1 MRLAVALAVLLPPS
15 GTSSMRHAVARRPA
29 LLRPL
34 AALLGATTTLPPRA
48 AHAST
53 DVVVRVMDSDRVK
66 LERAG
71 VVRLAG
77 VQTPTRDVPVCYNRE
92 PGVKTRGM
100 LSRGAKVEV
109 ELSSG
114 DANIVVGGKSVSET
128 LVREGFAYATP
139 RRRRASDGDDYLAS
153 ALADAQAAAKRDQR
167 GLWRPCGDASPVVPV
182 ATFDDIDFQPTPT
195 KDYGDA
201 PAKYKSC
208 AEFEFYEDALAI
220 FERAPES
227 VRKRLDRD
235 GDGVPCPGLPHTT
248 DQERYRF
255 KKRAEASS

>member
-1 MRLAVALAVLLPPS
+1 
-15 GTSSMRHAVARRPA
+15 MRHAIARRPA

-34 AALLGATTTLPPRA
+34 AALLGAATTTLPPQPARA
-48 AHAST
+48 TT
-53 DVVVRVMDSDRVK
+53 DVVVRVMDADRVK

-77 VQTPTRDVPVCYNRE
+77 VRTPTRDVPVCYNRE
-92 PGVKTRGM
+92 PGVKARAMLPRGT
-100 LSRGAKVEV
+100 KVNV
-109 ELSSG
+109 EDVNG
-114 DANIVVGGKSVSET
+114 DADVVAGGKSVSET
-128 LVREGFAYATP
+128 LVRDGYSYATP
-139 RRRRASDGDDYLAS
+139 RRRRASDGEDYLGS
-153 ALADAQAAAKRDQR
+153 VLAEAEAAAKRDQR
-167 GLWRPCGDASPVVPV
+167 GLWRPCDATSAPTVPV

-208 AEFEFYEDALAI
+208 AEFDYYEDALAI
-220 FERAPES
+220 FERAPDS

-248 DQERYRF
+248 DRERYRF
-255 KKRAEASS
+255 KKRAEASSERSVLLYPHYL

>member
-15 GTSSMRHAVARRPA
+15 GASSMRRAIARRPA

-34 AALLGATTTLPPRA
+34 AALLGATTLP

-77 VQTPTRDVPVCYNRE
+77 VRTPTRDVPVCYNRE
-92 PGVKTRGM
+92 PGVKARAMLPRGT
-100 LSRGAKVEV
+100 KVNV
-109 ELSSG
+109 EDVNG
-114 DANIVVGGKSVSET
+114 DADVVAGGKSVSET

-153 ALADAQAAAKRDQR
+153 ALADAQEAAKRDQR
-167 GLWRPCGDASPVVPV
+167 GLWRPCDATSAPVVPV

-201 PAKYKSC
+201 PTKYKSC

-255 KKRAEASS
+255 KKRAEASSVT

>member
-1 MRLAVALAVLLPPS
+1 
-15 GTSSMRHAVARRPA
+15 MRHAVARRA
-29 LLRPL
+29 VLRPL
-34 AALLGATTTLPPRA
+34 AALLGVTTTLPPLDAR
-48 AHAST
+48 AST

-77 VQTPTRDVPVCYNRE
+77 VRTPTRDVPVCYNRE

-128 LVREGFAYATP
+128 LVREGYAYATP
-139 RRRRASDGDDYLAS
+139 RRRRASDGEEYLSA
-153 ALADAQAAAKRDQR
+153 ALADAENAAKRDQR

-195 KDYGDA
+195 KDFGDA
-201 PAKYKSC
+201 PSRYRSC
-208 AEFEFYEDALAI
+208 AEFEYYEDALAI

-255 KKRAEASS
+255 KKRAEVT

>member
-1 MRLAVALAVLLPPS
+1 LKEIAPRFGDPGSYFLMTSKRRFQLLSGVEGVCAIKHTSHIRHFGHVPLVERLVEGFCS
-15 GTSSMRHAVARRPA
+15 IKHTSHIRHVGHVPIVERLVKGGCAKKNTSHILHFGHV
-29 LLRPL
+29 PL
-34 AALLGATTTLPPRA
+34 V
-48 AHAST
+48 
-53 DVVVRVMDSDRVK
+53 D
-66 LERAG
+66 
-71 VVRLAG
+71 
-77 VQTPTRDVPVCYNRE
+77 
-92 PGVKTRGM
+92 
-100 LSRGAKVEV
+100 
-109 ELSSG
+109 
-114 DANIVVGGKSVSET
+114 VVGGKSVSET
-128 LVREGFAYATP
+128 LVREGYAYATP
-139 RRRRASDGDDYLAS
+139 RRRRASDGEDYLGS
-153 ALADAQAAAKRDQR
+153 VLAEAEAAAKRDQR
-167 GLWRPCGDASPVVPV
+167 GLWWPCGDASPVVPV

-248 DQERYRF
+248 DRERYRF

>member
-15 GTSSMRHAVARRPA
+15 GASSMRGAIARRP

-34 AALLGATTTLPPRA
+34 AALLGATTLP

-77 VQTPTRDVPVCYNRE
+77 VRTPTRDVPVCYNRE

-100 LSRGAKVEV
+100 LSRGAKVELEV
-109 ELSSG
+109 DDG

-128 LVREGFAYATP
+128 LVREGYAYATP
-139 RRRRASDGDDYLAS
+139 RRRRASDREEYLSA
-153 ALADAQAAAKRDQR
+153 ALADAENAAKRDQR
-167 GLWRPCGDASPVVPV
+167 GLWRPCDATSTPVVPV

-201 PAKYKSC
+201 PTKYKSC

>member
-15 GTSSMRHAVARRPA
+15 GASSMRSIIGRRPA

-34 AALLGATTTLPPRA
+34 AALLGATTLP

-77 VQTPTRDVPVCYNRE
+77 VRTPTRDVPVCYNRE

-109 ELSSG
+109 EADDG

-128 LVREGFAYATP
+128 LVREGYAYATP
-139 RRRRASDGDDYLAS
+139 RRRRESDGDYLAS
-153 ALADAQAAAKRDQR
+153 VLAEAQEAAKRDQR

>member
-15 GTSSMRHAVARRPA
+15 GASSMRSIIGRRPA

-34 AALLGATTTLPPRA
+34 AALLGATTLP

-77 VQTPTRDVPVCYNRE
+77 VRTPTRDVPVCYNRE
-92 PGVKTRGM
+92 PGVKARAMLPRGT
-100 LSRGAKVEV
+100 KVNV
-109 ELSSG
+109 EDVNG
-114 DANIVVGGKSVSET
+114 DADVVAGGKSVSET
-128 LVREGFAYATP
+128 LVREGYAYATP
-139 RRRRASDGDDYLAS
+139 RRRRASDGDDYLGS
-153 ALADAQAAAKRDQR
+153 ALAEAQEAAKRDQR

-182 ATFDDIDFQPTPT
+182 ATFDDIDNLPTPT

-248 DQERYRF
+248 DRERYRF

>member
-34 AALLGATTTLPPRA
+34 AALLGATTLP

-77 VQTPTRDVPVCYNRE
+77 VRTPTRDVPVCYNRE

-109 ELSSG
+109 EADGG

-128 LVREGFAYATP
+128 LVREGYAYATP
-139 RRRRASDGDDYLAS
+139 RRRRASDGEDYLGS
-153 ALADAQAAAKRDQR
+153 VLAEAEAAAKRDQR

>member
-1 MRLAVALAVLLPPS
+1 MRLTVALLAVLLPPS
-15 GTSSMRHAVARRPA
+15 GASSMRSIIGRRPA

-34 AALLGATTTLPPRA
+34 AALLGATPTLP

-66 LERAG
+66 LERVG

-77 VQTPTRDVPVCYNRE
+77 VRTPTRDVPVCYNRE

-100 LSRGAKVEV
+100 LSRGAKVELEV
-109 ELSSG
+109 DDG

-128 LVREGFAYATP
+128 LVREGYSYATP
-139 RRRRASDGDDYLAS
+139 RRRRASDGEDYLGS
-153 ALADAQAAAKRDQR
+153 VLAEAQEAAKRDQR

-182 ATFDDIDFQPTPT
+182 ATFDDIDFRPTPT

-208 AEFEFYEDALAI
+208 AEFEYYEDALAI

-255 KKRAEASS
+255 KKRAETSP

>member
-15 GTSSMRHAVARRPA
+15 GASSMRSIIGRRPA

-34 AALLGATTTLPPRA
+34 AALLGATTLP

-77 VQTPTRDVPVCYNRE
+77 VRTPTRDVPVCYNRE

-109 ELSSG
+109 EADDG

-128 LVREGFAYATP
+128 LVREGYAYATP
-139 RRRRASDGDDYLAS
+139 RRRRESDGDYLAS
-153 ALADAQAAAKRDQR
+153 VLAEAQEAAKRDQR

-182 ATFDDIDFQPTPT
+182 VTFDDIDFQPTPT

>member
-15 GTSSMRHAVARRPA
+15 GASSMRRAIARRPA

-34 AALLGATTTLPPRA
+34 AALLGATTLP

-77 VQTPTRDVPVCYNRE
+77 VRTPTRDVPVCYNRE

-100 LSRGAKVEV
+100 LSRGAKVEL
-109 ELSSG
+109 EADGS

-128 LVREGFAYATP
+128 LVREGYAYATP
-139 RRRRASDGDDYLAS
+139 RRRRESDGDYLAS
-153 ALADAQAAAKRDQR
+153 VLAEAQEAAKRDQR

>member
-15 GTSSMRHAVARRPA
+15 GASSMRSIIGRRPA

-34 AALLGATTTLPPRA
+34 AALLGATTLP

-77 VQTPTRDVPVCYNRE
+77 VRTPTRDVPVCYNRE

-100 LSRGAKVEV
+100 LSRGAKVEL
-109 ELSSG
+109 EADGG

-128 LVREGFAYATP
+128 LVREGYAYATP
-139 RRRRASDGDDYLAS
+139 RRRRESDGDYLAS
-153 ALADAQAAAKRDQR
+153 VLAEAQEAAKRDQR

-201 PAKYKSC
+201 PTKYKSC

-255 KKRAEASS
+255 KKRAGASS

>member
-15 GTSSMRHAVARRPA
+15 GASSMRSIIGRRPA

-34 AALLGATTTLPPRA
+34 AALLGATTLPA
-48 AHAST
+48 YAST

-77 VQTPTRDVPVCYNRE
+77 VRTPTRDVPVCYNRE

-109 ELSSG
+109 EADDG

-128 LVREGFAYATP
+128 LVREGYAYATP
-139 RRRRASDGDDYLAS
+139 RRRRESDGDYLAS
-153 ALADAQAAAKRDQR
+153 VLAEAQEAAKRDQR

-201 PAKYKSC
+201 PAKYKSR

-255 KKRAEASS
+255 KKRAEASSS

>member
-1 MRLAVALAVLLPPS
+1 MWRAIVQLLAVLLPPS
-15 GTSSMRHAVARRPA
+15 GASSMRGIIGRRPA

-34 AALLGATTTLPPRA
+34 AAFLGATTLPA
-48 AHAST
+48 YAST
-53 DVVVRVMDSDRVK
+53 DVVVRVMDADRVK

-77 VQTPTRDVPVCYNRE
+77 VRTPTRDVPVCYNRE

-100 LSRGAKVEV
+100 LSRGAKVELEV
-109 ELSSG
+109 DDG

-128 LVREGFAYATP
+128 LVREGYAYATP
-139 RRRRASDGDDYLAS
+139 RRRRSDGDDYLAS
-153 ALADAQAAAKRDQR
+153 ALADAQEAAKRDQR

-182 ATFDDIDFQPTPT
+182 ATFDDIDFRPTPT
-195 KDYGDA
+195 KDFGDA
-201 PAKYKSC
+201 PTKYKSC

>member
-1 MRLAVALAVLLPPS
+1 
-15 GTSSMRHAVARRPA
+15 MRHAIARRPA

-34 AALLGATTTLPPRA
+34 AALLGAATTTLPPRPARA
-48 AHAST
+48 AT
-53 DVVVRVMDSDRVK
+53 DVVVRVMDADRVK

-77 VQTPTRDVPVCYNRE
+77 VRTPTRDVPACYNRE

-109 ELSSG
+109 EADDG

-128 LVREGFAYATP
+128 LVREGYAYATP
-139 RRRRASDGDDYLAS
+139 RRRRESDGDYLAS
-153 ALADAQAAAKRDQR
+153 VLAEAQEAAKRDQR
-167 GLWRPCGDASPVVPV
+167 GLWRPCDATSAPVVPV

-208 AEFEFYEDALAI
+208 AEFEYYEDALAI

>member
-1 MRLAVALAVLLPPS
+1 MRAAVLLAVLLPPS
-15 GTSSMRHAVARRPA
+15 GASSMHARRRA

-34 AALLGATTTLPPRA
+34 AALLGATPMLP

-53 DVVVRVMDSDRVK
+53 DVVVRVMDADRVK

-77 VQTPTRDVPVCYNRE
+77 VRTPTRDVPVCYNRE
-92 PGVKTRGM
+92 PGVKARAMLPRGT
-100 LSRGAKVEV
+100 KVNV
-109 ELSSG
+109 EDVNG
-114 DANIVVGGKSVSET
+114 DADIVAGGKSVSET
-128 LVREGFAYATP
+128 LVRDGYSYATP
-139 RRRRASDGDDYLAS
+139 RRRRASDGEDYLGS
-153 ALADAQAAAKRDQR
+153 VLAEAEAAAKRDQR

>member
-1 MRLAVALAVLLPPS
+1 MMRLAVALAVLLPPS
-15 GTSSMRHAVARRPA
+15 GASSMRHAIARRP

-34 AALLGATTTLPPRA
+34 AALLGATPMLP

-77 VQTPTRDVPVCYNRE
+77 VRTPTRDVPECYNRE
-92 PGVKTRGM
+92 PGVKARAMLPRGT
-100 LSRGAKVEV
+100 KVNV
-109 ELSSG
+109 EDVNG
-114 DANIVVGGKSVSET
+114 DADVVAGGKSVSET
-128 LVREGFAYATP
+128 LVREGYAYATP
-139 RRRRASDGDDYLAS
+139 RRRRASDGEDYLGS
-153 ALADAQAAAKRDQR
+153 VLAEAEAAAKRDQR
-167 GLWRPCGDASPVVPV
+167 GLWRPCGAAAPTVPV

-208 AEFEFYEDALAI
+208 AEFEYYEDALAI

-248 DQERYRF
+248 DRERYRF
-255 KKRAEASS
+255 KKRPDVT

>member
-15 GTSSMRHAVARRPA
+15 GASSMRSIIGRRPA

-34 AALLGATTTLPPRA
+34 AALLGATTLP

-77 VQTPTRDVPVCYNRE
+77 VRTPTRDVPVCYNRE

-100 LSRGAKVEV
+100 LSRGAKVELEV
-109 ELSSG
+109 DDG

-128 LVREGFAYATP
+128 LVREGYAYATP
-139 RRRRASDGDDYLAS
+139 RRRREADGDYLAS
-153 ALADAQAAAKRDQR
+153 VLAEAQEAAKRDQR

-248 DQERYRF
+248 DQERHRF

>member
-1 MRLAVALAVLLPPS
+1 
-15 GTSSMRHAVARRPA
+15 MRHAIARRPA

-34 AALLGATTTLPPRA
+34 AALLGAATTTLPPRA

-77 VQTPTRDVPVCYNRE
+77 VRTPTRDVPVCYNRE

-128 LVREGFAYATP
+128 LVREGYAYATP
-139 RRRRASDGDDYLAS
+139 RRRRASDGDDYLGS
-153 ALADAQAAAKRDQR
+153 ALAEAQAAAKRDQR
-167 GLWRPCGDASPVVPV
+167 GLWRPCGGASPVVPV

-195 KDYGDA
+195 KDFGDA
-201 PAKYKSC
+201 PTKYKSC

-248 DQERYRF
+248 DRERYRF

>member
-15 GTSSMRHAVARRPA
+15 GASSMRSIIGRRPA

-34 AALLGATTTLPPRA
+34 AALLGATTLP

-77 VQTPTRDVPVCYNRE
+77 VRTPTRDVPVCYNRE

-100 LSRGAKVEV
+100 LSRGAKVELEV
-109 ELSSG
+109 DDG

-128 LVREGFAYATP
+128 LVREGYAYATP
-139 RRRRASDGDDYLAS
+139 RRRRESDGDYLAS
-153 ALADAQAAAKRDQR
+153 VLAEAQEAAKRDQR
-167 GLWRPCGDASPVVPV
+167 GLWRPCDATSAPVVPV

-201 PAKYKSC
+201 PTKYKSC

-248 DQERYRF
+248 DRERYRF

>member
-34 AALLGATTTLPPRA
+34 AALLGATTLP

-77 VQTPTRDVPVCYNRE
+77 VRTPTRDVPVCYNRE

-109 ELSSG
+109 ELNSD

-128 LVREGFAYATP
+128 LVREGYAYATP
-139 RRRRASDGDDYLAS
+139 RRRRESDGDYLAS
-153 ALADAQAAAKRDQR
+153 VLAEAQEAAKRDQR
-167 GLWRPCGDASPVVPV
+167 GLWRPCDATSAPVVPV

-201 PAKYKSC
+201 PSRYRSC
-208 AEFEFYEDALAI
+208 AEFEYYEDALAI
-220 FERAPES
+220 FERAPDS

>member
-1 MRLAVALAVLLPPS
+1 MWRAIALQLLAVLLPPRAAAA
-15 GTSSMRHAVARRPA
+15 SMRRAIARRPA

-34 AALLGATTTLPPRA
+34 AALLGATTLP

-77 VQTPTRDVPVCYNRE
+77 VRTPTRDVPVCYNRE

-100 LSRGAKVEV
+100 LSRGAKVELEV
-109 ELSSG
+109 DDG

-128 LVREGFAYATP
+128 LVREGYSYATP
-139 RRRRASDGDDYLAS
+139 RRRRASDGEDYLGS
-153 ALADAQAAAKRDQR
+153 VLAEAEAVAKRDQR
-167 GLWRPCGDASPVVPV
+167 GLWRPCGGASPVVPV

>member
-1 MRLAVALAVLLPPS
+1 M
-15 GTSSMRHAVARRPA
+15 
-29 LLRPL
+29 
-34 AALLGATTTLPPRA
+34 
-48 AHAST
+48 
-53 DVVVRVMDSDRVK
+53 
-66 LERAG
+66 AG
-71 VVRLAG
+71 VR
-77 VQTPTRDVPVCYNRE
+77 TPTRDVPVCYNRE

-100 LSRGAKVEV
+100 LSRGAKVEL
-109 ELSSG
+109 EADGG

-128 LVREGFAYATP
+128 LVREGYAYATP
-139 RRRRASDGDDYLAS
+139 RRRRASDGEDYLGS
-153 ALADAQAAAKRDQR
+153 VLAEAEAAAKRDQR

-182 ATFDDIDFQPTPT
+182 ATFDDIDFRPTPT

-201 PAKYKSC
+201 PTKYKSC

>member
-34 AALLGATTTLPPRA
+34 AALLGATTLP

-77 VQTPTRDVPVCYNRE
+77 VRTPTRDVPVCYNRE

-109 ELSSG
+109 EADGG

-128 LVREGFAYATP
+128 LVREGYAYATP
-139 RRRRASDGDDYLAS
+139 RRRREADGDYLAS
-153 ALADAQAAAKRDQR
+153 VLAEAQEAAKRDQR
-167 GLWRPCGDASPVVPV
+167 GLWRPCGGASPVVPV

-201 PAKYKSC
+201 PTKYKSC

>member
-15 GTSSMRHAVARRPA
+15 GASSMRSIIGRRPA

-34 AALLGATTTLPPRA
+34 AALLGATTLP

-77 VQTPTRDVPVCYNRE
+77 VRTPTRDVPVCYNRE

-100 LSRGAKVEV
+100 LSRGAKVELEV
-109 ELSSG
+109 DDG

-128 LVREGFAYATP
+128 LVREGYAYATP
-139 RRRRASDGDDYLAS
+139 RRRRESDGDYLAS
-153 ALADAQAAAKRDQR
+153 VLAEAQEAAKRDQR
-167 GLWRPCGDASPVVPV
+167 GLWRPCDATSAPVVPV

-201 PAKYKSC
+201 PSRYRSC
-208 AEFEFYEDALAI
+208 AEFEYYEDALAI

-255 KKRAEASS
+255 KKRVEASS

>member
-1 MRLAVALAVLLPPS
+1 
-15 GTSSMRHAVARRPA
+15 MRHAIARRPA

-34 AALLGATTTLPPRA
+34 AALLGAATTTLPPRPA
-48 AHAST
+48 RATT
-53 DVVVRVMDSDRVK
+53 DVVVRVMDADRVK

-77 VQTPTRDVPVCYNRE
+77 VRTPTRDVPVCYNRE

-109 ELSSG
+109 ELNSG

-128 LVREGFAYATP
+128 LVRDGYAYATP
-139 RRRRASDGDDYLAS
+139 RRRRDSDGDDYLAS
-153 ALADAQAAAKRDQR
+153 ALAEAQEAAKRDQR
-167 GLWRPCGDASPVVPV
+167 GLWRPCDATSAPVVPV

-201 PAKYKSC
+201 PTKIQV
-208 AEFEFYEDALAI
+208 L
-220 FERAPES
+220 RR
-227 VRKRLDRD
+227 VRVL
-235 GDGVPCPGLPHTT
+235 
-248 DQERYRF
+248 
-255 KKRAEASS
+255 

>member
-1 MRLAVALAVLLPPS
+1 
-15 GTSSMRHAVARRPA
+15 MRHAVARRA

-34 AALLGATTTLPPRA
+34 SALLCATTTLPPLDAR
-48 AHAST
+48 AST
-53 DVVVRVMDSDRVK
+53 DVVVRVMDADRVK

-77 VQTPTRDVPVCYNRE
+77 VRTPTRDVPVCYNRE
-92 PGVKTRGM
+92 PGVKARAMLPRGT
-100 LSRGAKVEV
+100 KVNV
-109 ELSSG
+109 EDVNG
-114 DANIVVGGKSVSET
+114 DADIVAGGKSVSET
-128 LVREGFAYATP
+128 LVRDGYSYATP
-139 RRRRASDGDDYLAS
+139 RRRRASDGEDYLGS
-153 ALADAQAAAKRDQR
+153 VLAEAEAAAKRDQR
-167 GLWRPCGDASPVVPV
+167 GLWRPCDATSAPVVPV

-255 KKRAEASS
+255 KKRSS

>member
-1 MRLAVALAVLLPPS
+1 MRAALLAVLLPPS
-15 GTSSMRHAVARRPA
+15 GASSMRSIIGRRPA

-34 AALLGATTTLPPRA
+34 AALLGATTLP

-53 DVVVRVMDSDRVK
+53 DVVVRVMDADRVK

-77 VQTPTRDVPVCYNRE
+77 VRTPTRDVPVCYNRE
-92 PGVKTRGM
+92 PGVKARAMLPRGT
-100 LSRGAKVEV
+100 KVNV
-109 ELSSG
+109 EDVNG
-114 DANIVVGGKSVSET
+114 DADVVAGGKSVSET

-139 RRRRASDGDDYLAS
+139 RRRRASDGEDYLAS
-153 ALADAQAAAKRDQR
+153 ALAEAQEAAKRDQR
-167 GLWRPCGDASPVVPV
+167 GLWRPCGDASPSVPV

-255 KKRAEASS
+255 KKRSS

>member
-1 MRLAVALAVLLPPS
+1 MRAVALLAVLLPPS
-15 GTSSMRHAVARRPA
+15 GASSMRHAIARRPA

-34 AALLGATTTLPPRA
+34 AALLGATTLPA
-48 AHAST
+48 YAST

-77 VQTPTRDVPVCYNRE
+77 VRTPTRDVPVCYNRE

-100 LSRGAKVEV
+100 LSRGAKVELEV
-109 ELSSG
+109 DGG

-128 LVREGFAYATP
+128 LVREGYAYATP
-139 RRRRASDGDDYLAS
+139 RRRRESDGDYLAS
-153 ALADAQAAAKRDQR
+153 VLAEAQEAAKRDQR
-167 GLWRPCGDASPVVPV
+167 GLWRPCDATSAPVVPV

>member
-1 MRLAVALAVLLPPS
+1 
-15 GTSSMRHAVARRPA
+15 MRHAVARRA

-34 AALLGATTTLPPRA
+34 SALLCATTTLPPLDAR
-48 AHAST
+48 AST
-53 DVVVRVMDSDRVK
+53 DVVVRVMDADRVK

-77 VQTPTRDVPVCYNRE
+77 VRTPTRDVPECYSRE
-92 PGVKTRGM
+92 PGVKARAMLPRGT
-100 LSRGAKVEV
+100 KVNV
-109 ELSSG
+109 EDVNG
-114 DANIVVGGKSVSET
+114 DADVVAGGKSVSET
-128 LVREGFAYATP
+128 LVREGYAYATP

-153 ALADAQAAAKRDQR
+153 ALAEAQAAAKRDQR

-201 PAKYKSC
+201 PSRYRSC

-248 DQERYRF
+248 DRERYRF
-255 KKRAEASS
+255 KKRAEASSVT

>member
-1 MRLAVALAVLLPPS
+1 
-15 GTSSMRHAVARRPA
+15 MRHAIARRPA

-34 AALLGATTTLPPRA
+34 AALLGAATTTLPSRPARA
-48 AHAST
+48 AT
-53 DVVVRVMDSDRVK
+53 DVVVRVMDADRVK

-77 VQTPTRDVPVCYNRE
+77 VRTPTRDVPVCYNRE

-109 ELSSG
+109 EIDGG
-114 DANIVVGGKSVSET
+114 DADIVVGGKSVSET
-128 LVREGFAYATP
+128 LVREGYAYATP
-139 RRRRASDGDDYLAS
+139 RRRRESDGDYLAS
-153 ALADAQAAAKRDQR
+153 VLAEAQEAAKRDQR
-167 GLWRPCGDASPVVPV
+167 GLWRPCGGASPVVPV

-201 PAKYKSC
+201 PTKYKSC